1 MQEKKTEQI
10 YEKVK
15 LRKELNYLL
24 ENLSRERKKWN
35 LYNYSLL
42 CTYELSEE
50 ASDCLREIIAEKIYC
65 IDCELEDI

>member
-1 MQEKKTEQI
+1 MQKEKTEQI
-10 YEKVK
+10 YGKVK

-24 ENLSRERKKWN
+24 ENLSRERKNWN
-35 LYNYSLL
+35 LYNHSLL
-42 CTYELSEE
+42 CTYELSDE